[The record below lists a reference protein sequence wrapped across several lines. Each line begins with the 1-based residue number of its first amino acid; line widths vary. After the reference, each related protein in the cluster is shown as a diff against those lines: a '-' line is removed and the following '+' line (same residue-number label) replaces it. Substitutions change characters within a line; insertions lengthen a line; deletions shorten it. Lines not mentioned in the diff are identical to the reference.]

1 MTVSN
6 NNKIQF
12 SAEAIA
18 IAQSIE
24 QNIKS
29 LEKGHTCDKCGGQ
42 GVTNREDWINTR
54 LRDRHERVHS
64 GKVCFKCKG
73 SGTIGIKPNPNRKS
87 VLACGLA
94 YYYNVTKTG
103 EIDFG
108 MMIHQYRKW
117 ENSVWGS
124 VMQPLYHHINR
135 AIVKQALGGKF
146 EFKDDPQ
153 VWDRRFHSY
162 YPYAIQFAD
171 LFPNQSA

>member
-1 MTVSN
+1 MTT
-6 NNKIQF
+6 KITF

-18 IAQSIE
+18 IAQEIE
-24 QNIKS
+24 QNIKA
-29 LEKGHTCDKCGGQ
+29 LENGVTCDRCNGQ
-42 GVTNREDWINTR
+42 GVTNREDWITTR
-54 LRDRHERVHS
+54 LTDRHNQSHG
-64 GKVCFKCKG
+64 GKVCFKCRG
-73 SGTIGIKPNPNRKS
+73 AGTIGLKANPNRKS

-135 AIVKQALGGKF
+135 AIVAQALDGKF
-146 EFKDDPQ
+146 EFQDDPQ

-171 LFPNQSA
+171 LFPTRKSA